1 MDGDEDAR
9 QAAEQEQR
17 ADLELRRIFVEA
29 YELVAPYMAEDGSWL
44 SQAHEGLAG
53 EALAERFPDLTG
65 FRLFGVL
72 GTVAAVRASGRR
84 PAT

>member
-1 MDGDEDAR
+1 MGESETEGR
-9 QAAEQEQR
+9 AAEQEQR

-29 YELVAPYMAEDGSWL
+29 YELTAPYMAEDGSWL

-53 EALAERFPDLTG
+53 EALAERFPELTG

-72 GTVAAVRASGRR
+72 GTVASVRASGRR
-84 PAT
+84 PA